1 MPALVDPV
9 VVNEFG
15 IRLLRST
22 PRGLIELV
30 RKGGHRDRDG
40 DVFRGKEGK
49 LAVSTREESFNHVN
63 VTGIRKIASA
73 LLMKR
78 WLRC

>member
-1 MPALVDPV
+1 MAALVDPV

-22 PRGLIELV
+22 PRGLIKLV

-49 LAVSTREESFNHVN
+49 LAFSTREESFNHV
-63 VTGIRKIASA
+63 
-73 LLMKR
+73 KR
-78 WLRC
+78 DWNKEDRDGRRAAH